1 MCVCV
6 CYVATFFNTR
16 KLNVP
21 RMIEWVRHR
30 VLSFGWTEVL
40 QCVLDSPLLR
50 GIYLRK
56 KRITVGRMVEWCKVP
71 KLKHTW

>member
-1 MCVCV
+1 MCV

-21 RMIEWVRHR
+21 RMVEWVRHR

-40 QCVLDSPLLR
+40 QRVLDSR
-50 GIYLRK
+50 SCVVYLRK